1 MKKILTL
8 LILLLAGLCI
18 AFFLFKNNF
27 NSFFKQQ
34 RTSDGTVL
42 IEKIKEVTKLISIEG
57 YFSEVY
63 ENKEYWGYDFSPL
76 RKKALIRVKAKVSVG
91 YDFTNLKIQ
100 SFPDEKIIRIGQLPD
115 PEVLSIDHDLDY
127 YDISEGSF
135 NSFNEQDFNKMNA
148 EAKAKIEKAA
158 IASDLLLKAE
168 KQSAKIF
175 NMMELIVESSGWKI
189 EYEKRILDENKVL
202 DPLIQ

>member
-8 LILLLAGLCI
+8 LIILLAMTCL
-18 AFFLFKNNF
+18 AFYIFKSNF
-27 NSFFKQQ
+27 NSFFQQQ
-34 RTSDGTVL
+34 RTADGTV
-42 IEKIKEVTKLISIEG
+42 IVEKIKEVTKLISIEG

-63 ENKEYWGYDFSPL
+63 ENKEYWGYDLSPL

-91 YDFTNLKIQ
+91 YDFTNLKIE
-100 SFPDEKIIRIGQLPD
+100 SFPDQQLIRIGRLPD
-115 PEVLSIDHDLDY
+115 PEILSIDHDLDY

-135 NSFNEQDFNKMNA
+135 NSFDEKDFNKMNA

-158 IASDLLLKAE
+158 MESDLLLKAE
-168 KQSAKIF
+168 TQSSKIF

-189 EYEKRILDENKVL
+189 EYEKRILEEIKAPKIL
-202 DPLIQ
+202 D

>member
-27 NSFFKQQ
+27 NSFFEQQ

-42 IEKIKEVTKLISIEG
+42 VEKIKEVTKLISIEG

-100 SFPDEKIIRIGQLPD
+100 SFPDQKIIKIGRLPD
-115 PEVLSIDHDLDY
+115 PEILSIDHDLDY
-127 YDISEGSF
+127 YDITEGSF
-135 NSFNEQDFNKMNA
+135 NSFNEQDFNKMNT
-148 EAKAKIEKAA
+148 EAKSKIEKAA
-158 IASDLLLKAE
+158 LESDLLLKAE

-175 NMMELIVESSGWKI
+175 DMMELIVESSGWKI
-189 EYEKRILDENKVL
+189 EYEKRILEEIKAPKRL
-202 DPLIQ
+202 D

>member
-27 NSFFKQQ
+27 NSFFEQQ

-42 IEKIKEVTKLISIEG
+42 VEKIKEVTKLISIEG

-100 SFPDEKIIRIGQLPD
+100 SFPDQKIIQIGQLPD
-115 PEVLSIDHDLDY
+115 PEILSIDHDLDY
-127 YDISEGSF
+127 YDITEGSF
-135 NSFNEQDFNKMNA
+135 NSFNEQDFNKMNT
-148 EAKAKIEKAA
+148 EAKSKIEKAA
-158 IASDLLLKAE
+158 LESDLLLKAE

-189 EYEKRILDENKVL
+189 EYEKRILEEIKAPKRL
-202 DPLIQ
+202 D